1 MAYSDILR
9 SIDTFGTNYRDYARY
24 QYGTN
29 PYSSAAYTPRDVRAY
44 QQTLQTPVDPR
55 SAYSDYEYGW
65 GDRGLKGLS
74 YMGIG
79 RKLNIPGQSIDKLM
93 TGTSKLG
100 ATLKGGDAVG
110 TTFEG
115 AGDFNLGSAALVAG
129 LTRDGNPYEQSGLEH
144 AGNIAT
150 GAIIGKKLGTAAGMN
165 LARAAGTKAALGT
178 GTGSLSWASAAGP
191 LGMFAGLLGGALY
204 STWKQKKI
212 DKENKKI
219 IDKLTEDRKEY
230 DDKLEAYNQETRD
243 QAISAQKAQLW
254 SQQTQKYDNQY
265 GAYTNP
271 YGTSY
276 YDEGGVVP
284 MQSTA
289 ESMPMDS
296 LLNRQLFKESR
307 LDVDAESD
315 AGALGLSQIMPGTF
329 KYFQEKGWVPE
340 GKKFND
346 LKTDP
351 ELATSLQERYMTD
364 LLDRDWNTG
373 SEEVRRA
380 KALAAYNMG
389 PTKFVKKLNKLKKEG
404 VDIYNS
410 TGWVNE
416 LNSETSDYVNKI
428 LLGNNPKF
436 EKEYSEGYAKDKE
449 SKKTPSAKAMM
460 KMLKFSGG
468 KTIDDLSKEQRKK
481 IEKDFNEMSPSERKK
496 WVDTFKTNP
505 EKTKIYANGGL
516 VNAIAEFTGNE
527 LIVNNQNQVE
537 MGLAEK
543 DYTKAA
549 APIREAIDKG
559 YITPGEETHQ
569 GNPMPVD
576 EEGNIYTGGGKLPFK
591 AARGAGIYD
600 HATDQFKK
608 DMSDKEIA
616 MVAKKN
622 ISKWKSNGMA

>member
-1 MAYSDILR
+1 
-9 SIDTFGTNYRDYARY
+9 
-24 QYGTN
+24 
-29 PYSSAAYTPRDVRAY
+29 
-44 QQTLQTPVDPR
+44 
-55 SAYSDYEYGW
+55 
-65 GDRGLKGLS
+65 
-74 YMGIG
+74 MGIG
-79 RKLNIPGQSIDKLM
+79 RKLNIPGQSIDKFM

-129 LTRDGNPYEQSGLEH
+129 LTRDGNPYEQSTIEGL
-144 AGNIAT
+144 GNVAT

-178 GTGSLSWASAAGP
+178 GSGSLGMAGA
-191 LGMFAGLLGGALY
+191 LGPIGIFAGLLGGALY
-204 STWKQKKI
+204 SSWKKKKI
-212 DKENKKI
+212 NRENQRI
-219 IDKLTEDRKEY
+219 QDKLKEERREY
-230 DDKLEAYNQETRD
+230 DEKLEDYNEETRE

-254 SQQTQKYDNQY
+254 SQQTQKYDDQY
-265 GAYTNP
+265 GAYANP
-271 YGTSY
+271 YGSSY

-307 LDVDAESD
+307 FDVDAESD

-329 KYFQEKGWVPE
+329 KYFQKKGWVPK

-389 PTKFVKKLNKLKKEG
+389 PTKLVKKLNKLKKEG

-436 EKEYSEGYAKDKE
+436 EKEYSEGYAKGKEGIAPVKDPSGKIKE
-449 SKKTPSAKAMM
+449 SEDTPLTEEMM
-460 KMLKFSGG
+460 EILKFSGG
-468 KTIDDLSKEQRKK
+468 KTIDDLSEEQRAK
-481 IEKDFNEMSPSERKK
+481 IEQDFNEMSPSERKK
-496 WVDTFKTNP
+496 WLDTFKRNP